1 MTELEMLEQAVQSE
15 AVEAAP
21 GAVQVLPGLSLLPAV
36 VVVQELVN
44 YPDLLKNENSNLR
57 AKELSTSLTFS
68 LDFVVFNDF
77 SFFCFSLLT

>member
-1 MTELEMLEQAVQSE
+1 MTELEMLEQAIESE

-44 YPDLLKNENSNLR
+44 YPDLLKM
-57 AKELSTSLTFS
+57 KTVTSEQR
-68 LDFVVFNDF
+68 N
-77 SFFCFSLLT
+77 CLLHSPFR

>member
-21 GAVQVLPGLSLLPAV
+21 GAVQVLPGLCLLPAV

-44 YPDLLKNENSNLR
+44 YPDLLKM
-57 AKELSTSLTFS
+57 KTVTS
-68 LDFVVFNDF
+68 DQRD
-77 SFFCFSLLT
+77 CLLHSPFR

>member
-1 MTELEMLEQAVQSE
+1 MTELEMLEQAIEGE

-44 YPDLLKNENSNLR
+44 YPDLLKM
-57 AKELSTSLTFS
+57 KTVTS
-68 LDFVVFNDF
+68 DQRD
-77 SFFCFSLLT
+77 CLLHSPFR